1 MYLHLQLKPNS
12 DKTSD
17 FGLQASMPK
26 TIADH
31 ASPTYLDYL
40 VTFNFSVKP
49 TV

>member
-31 ASPTYLDYL
+31 ASPTL

-49 TV
+49 MV